1 MSAAPASLLPGHPR
15 SAKPPTKHSVAGLVA
30 IALLALGASAA
41 VQIKIDSGIAP
52 YRNTPEVL
60 WVSSGKTVKK
70 LSLGF
75 EGLLA
80 DIYWTRAVQFYGGQR
95 RDRKSDFALLYPLL
109 DITTDLDPQLLIA
122 YKFGAVFLAE
132 ASPRGA
138 GNAQQAV
145 QLMRKGI
152 QANPDYW
159 RFWGDL
165 GFIYYQDLKDYPAA
179 SAAYL
184 EGSKNPQAAPWMK
197 VMAAVIAQKGGNR
210 ETSRFLWTDVYQN
223 NEDELIRENA
233 LAHLQG
239 LKAGEEIERLDKLI
253 DDFREKT
260 GRQPKSFSE
269 LVAEGLLGGIPADP
283 LGLPYRIGPD
293 GKAALD
299 PREENK
305 IRLE

>member
-1 MSAAPASLLPGHPR
+1 MSAAPVSVSPSR
-15 SAKPPTKHSVAGLVA
+15 KPPVKPAVAGLLA
-30 IALLALGASAA
+30 IVLVALGASAA
-41 VQIKIDSGIAP
+41 VQVQIDRAIAA
-52 YRNTPEVL
+52 YRNAPEVL

-95 RDRKSDFALLYPLL
+95 RDRKTDFALLGPLL

-122 YKFGAVFLAE
+122 YKFGSIFLAE
-132 ASPRGA
+132 PSPQGA
-138 GNAQQAV
+138 GDPQQAV
-145 QLMRKGI
+145 RLIRKGI

-159 RFWGDL
+159 RLWGDL

-184 EGSKNPQAAPWMK
+184 EGSKNPSAAPWMK
-197 VMAAVIAQKGGNR
+197 VMAAVIEQKGGNR
-210 ETSRFLWTDVYQN
+210 DTSRFLWTDVYQTT
-223 NEDELIRENA
+223 EDPTIRENA

-239 LKAGEEIERLDKLI
+239 LKAGEEIEQLDKLI
-253 DDFREKT
+253 AEFREKT
-260 GRQPKSFSE
+260 GSQPESFAD

-299 PREENK
+299 PREESK

>member
-1 MSAAPASLLPGHPR
+1 MSAASASALSKDNPPPKPR
-15 SAKPPTKHSVAGLVA
+15 VAGLVA
-30 IALLALGASAA
+30 IVLLALGASAA
-41 VQIKIDSGIAP
+41 VQVKIDSGMAP
-52 YRNTPEVL
+52 YRDTPEVL
-60 WVSSGKTVKK
+60 WVSSGKTVRKM
-70 LSLGF
+70 SLGF

-95 RDRKSDFALLYPLL
+95 RDHKADFALLYPLL

-122 YKFGAVFLAE
+122 YKFGAIFLAE
-132 ASPRGA
+132 ESPRGA

-165 GFIYYQDLKDYPAA
+165 GFIYYQDLKDY
-179 SAAYL
+179 SAAAAAYE

-210 ETSRFLWTDVYQN
+210 ETSRFLWTDVLQTT
-223 NEDELIRENA
+223 EDKNIRDNA

-239 LKAGEEIERLDKLI
+239 LKAGEEIEQLDKLI
-253 DDFREKT
+253 AQFHEKT
-260 GRQPKSFSE
+260 GRDAKFFSE

>member
-1 MSAAPASLLPGHPR
+1 MSAAPNSISPISDPR
-15 SAKPPTKHSVAGLVA
+15 SRKPRVAGLVVTVLA
-30 IALLALGASAA
+30 ALGASAA
-41 VQIKIDSGIAP
+41 VQVRIDSGMAP
-52 YRNTPEVL
+52 YRDTPEVL

-95 RDRKSDFALLYPLL
+95 RDHKTDFALLGPLL
-109 DITTDLDPQLLIA
+109 EITTDLDPHLLIA

-138 GNAQQAV
+138 GDPQQSV
-145 QLMRKGI
+145 RLIRKGI

-184 EGSKNPQAAPWMK
+184 EGSKNPSAAPWMK

-210 ETSRFLWTDVYQN
+210 ETSRFLWTDIHQN
-223 NEDELIRENA
+223 TEDEIIRENA

-239 LKAGEEIERLDKLI
+239 LTAGEEIEQLDKLI
-253 DDFREKT
+253 AEFREKT

-283 LGLPYRIGPD
+283 LGLAYRIGPD
-293 GKAALD
+293 GKPALD

>member
-1 MSAAPASLLPGHPR
+1 MSAAPVSVSPSR
-15 SAKPPTKHSVAGLVA
+15 KPPFKPAVAGLLA
-30 IALLALGASAA
+30 IVLVALGASAA
-41 VQIKIDSGIAP
+41 VQVQIDRAIAA
-52 YRNTPEVL
+52 YRNAPEVL

-95 RDRKSDFALLYPLL
+95 RDRKTDFALLGPLL

-122 YKFGAVFLAE
+122 YKFGSIFLAE
-132 ASPRGA
+132 PSPQGA
-138 GNAQQAV
+138 GDPQQAV
-145 QLMRKGI
+145 RLIRKGI

-159 RFWGDL
+159 RLWGDL

-184 EGSKNPQAAPWMK
+184 EGSKNPSAAPWMK
-197 VMAAVIAQKGGNR
+197 VMAAVIEQKGGNR
-210 ETSRFLWTDVYQN
+210 DTSRFLWTDVYQTT
-223 NEDELIRENA
+223 EDPTIRENA

-239 LKAGEEIERLDKLI
+239 LKAGEEIEQLDKLI
-253 DDFREKT
+253 AEFREKT
-260 GRQPKSFSE
+260 GSQPESFAD

-299 PREENK
+299 PREESK

>member
-1 MSAAPASLLPGHPR
+1 MSAAPVSVSPSR
-15 SAKPPTKHSVAGLVA
+15 KPPVKPAVAGLLA
-30 IALLALGASAA
+30 IVLVALGASAA
-41 VQIKIDSGIAP
+41 VQVQIDRAIAA
-52 YRNTPEVL
+52 YRNAPEVL

-95 RDRKSDFALLYPLL
+95 RDRKTDFALLGPLL

-122 YKFGAVFLAE
+122 YKFGSIFLAE
-132 ASPRGA
+132 PSPQGA
-138 GNAQQAV
+138 GDPQQAV
-145 QLMRKGI
+145 RLIRKGI

-159 RFWGDL
+159 RLWGDL

-184 EGSKNPQAAPWMK
+184 EGSKNPSAAPWMK
-197 VMAAVIAQKGGNR
+197 VMAAVIEQKGGNR
-210 ETSRFLWTDVYQN
+210 DTSRFLWTDVYQTT
-223 NEDELIRENA
+223 EDPTIRENA

-239 LKAGEEIERLDKLI
+239 LKAGEEIEQLDKLI
-253 DDFREKT
+253 AEFREKT
-260 GRQPKSFSE
+260 GRQPESFAD

-299 PREENK
+299 PREESK